1 MKHVNYYLISFILLI
16 FFPLTSLSNETG
28 ESSNTT
34 EFLEMDFLAFNES
47 VLSEN
52 LTNYKW
58 KMDPVIVSLKFIG
71 LFEGKKQIIER
82 INESA
87 ESLDKTLILITN
99 EGLLD
104 DSVMGIKYKIVL
116 KKAGDV
122 WLIQN
127 AGKAVKCWP
136 GRGHSNYSPE
146 PCN

>member
-1 MKHVNYYLISFILLI
+1 
-16 FFPLTSLSNETG
+16 
-28 ESSNTT
+28 
-34 EFLEMDFLAFNES
+34 MDYQAFNKS
-47 VLSEN
+47 LLDQN
-52 LTNYKW
+52 LTNDKW
-58 KMDPVIVSLKFIG
+58 KMDPVIVSLKFTG
-71 LFEGKKQIIER
+71 RFEGQKQTIER

-87 ESLDKTLILITN
+87 ESLDKTLIFITN

-116 KKAGDV
+116 KKEGNV

-136 GRGHSNYSPE
+136 GRGHSNYSAE